1 MPETWVAERLL
12 RLKQRYERTLLLAS
26 RPGLG
31 HFIDETEEKRVI
43 LLANL
48 LRKDPFLI
56 PLAGITRDN
65 LQHLSTACDNQH
77 RWPLMQ
83 GDYLSSLILAIYA
96 LRNQLT
102 DEWPQYPSDEI
113 KQIVEQS
120 GLFLGDNAVRTL
132 TGLIENS
139 ISKRR

>member
-1 MPETWVAERLL
+1 M
-12 RLKQRYERTLLLAS
+12 
-26 RPGLG
+26 G
-31 HFIDETEEKRVI
+31 HFIDETEEKRII

-56 PLAGITRDN
+56 PLSGVTRDN
-65 LQHLSTACDNQH
+65 FQQLTTACEKQR

-102 DEWPQYPSDEI
+102 DEWPQYPGDEI
-113 KQIVEQS
+113 KQIV
-120 GLFLGDNAVRTL
+120 
-132 TGLIENS
+132 
-139 ISKRR
+139 